1 MKIALIGHKPAY
13 PKIDGGCVASAAFL
27 GNLLDAGYEVTYAML
42 STSKHPYNEK
52 AFPEAIR
59 DKATLSATPIRTK
72 INVFKA
78 FAQLFSTKS
87 YNVERFY
94 SQKFESNLRS
104 ILTADNYDAVIFD
117 NVFSARYTHIAKEM
131 KIPCYVRT
139 HNVEFKIWE
148 GLSHNTDNVLKK
160 WYFKKLTADLK
171 RFELSILNKVD
182 GLFSI
187 AKEDLEVFQDYGINT
202 QAIHVPVSLQSP
214 DYTHNYTQA
223 SLFHIGAMNWKPN
236 IEAVDR
242 ILHLLPT
249 MRKRSP
255 ETTFTI
261 GGRGASVHYENQ
273 EEKGIIV
280 QDDIHSVSEF
290 AKSQG
295 VLVSPISS
303 GSGVRIKILEMMAL
317 GVPVITTTLGAQG
330 IEDTSGLIIADSD
343 ENLLD
348 AIYELT
354 TDENKRKNLGE
365 HAKTVVSLYHNPTKI
380 SAQIIEFLSNK

>member
-1 MKIALIGHKPAY
+1 MKILLVGHKPAY

-27 GNLLDAGYEVTYAML
+27 GNLLDAGYDVTYAML
-42 STSKHPYNEK
+42 STSKHPFNER

-59 DKATLSATPIRTK
+59 NKARLTATPIRTK
-72 INVFKA
+72 INVFSA
-78 FAQLFSTKS
+78 FFQLFSSKS

-94 SQKFESNLRS
+94 SKKFANQLRG
-104 ILTADNYDAVIFD
+104 ILEEGPYDAVIFD
-117 NVFSARYTHIAKEM
+117 NVFSARYAYIAKE
-131 KIPCYVRT
+131 KKLPCYVRT

-148 GLSHNTDNVLKK
+148 GLAQNSSNLFKK

-171 RFELSILNKVD
+171 RFELKTLNKVD
-182 GLFSI
+182 GIFSI
-187 AKEDLEVFQDYGINT
+187 AKEDSDVFQENGIST

-214 DYTHNYTQA
+214 DYSHDYAQS

-242 ILHLLPT
+242 ILHLLPE
-249 MRKRSP
+249 MRKRVP

-261 GGRGASVHYENQ
+261 GGRGASIHFENQ
-273 EEKGIIV
+273 VDKGILV
-280 QDDIHSVSEF
+280 EDDIHSVSEF
-290 AKSQG
+290 AKSRG
-295 VLVSPISS
+295 VLVSPITS

-343 ENLLD
+343 ENLLE
-348 AIYELT
+348 AIYELIA
-354 TDENKRKNLGE
+354 DENKRKILGE
-365 HAKTVVSLYHNPTKI
+365 HAKSVVSLYHNPTII
-380 SAQIIEFLSNK
+380 SEQIIEFLNSK